1 MEVVSYYD
9 ADTGTFSYL
18 IADADSGQAAII
30 DPVQEF
36 DIASGQ
42 TSQVLADRQIQ
53 TCKDRGWTIAWI
65 LETHAHA
72 DHLTGAA
79 YLKQQTGAQV
89 AIGHGI
95 TEVQRRFRSVYALG
109 ADFAIDGRQFDRLL
123 DDGDVIQL
131 GTGRV
136 TVMATPGHT
145 SDSVT
150 YLIDQAAFIGDTL
163 FMPNYGSARCD
174 FPGGDAGLLYDSIQ
188 KLYALPAETRL
199 YVCHDYPETGRNEHC
214 ETSVNESRHSNIHL
228 REGTSRE
235 DYIITRTT
243 RDAALAIPR
252 LLLPAIQ
259 VNIRAGQLPGADANG
274 VSYMKLPVNVN
285 LAALANPDE

>member
-1 MEVVSYYD
+1 MEVVCFYD
-9 ADTGTFSYL
+9 PDSGTFSYL
-18 IADADSGQAAII
+18 IADAHSGQAAII

-42 TSQVLADRQIQ
+42 TSHILADRQLQ
-53 TCKDRGWTIAWI
+53 ECRDRGWSIVWI

-72 DHLTGAA
+72 DHLSGAA

-89 AIGHGI
+89 AIGRGI

-109 ADFAIDGRQFDRLL
+109 AGFAVDGSQFDHLL
-123 DDGDVIQL
+123 EDGELIEL
-131 GTGRV
+131 GSSQI

-150 YLIDQAAFIGDTL
+150 YLVDQGAFIGDTL

-188 KLYALPAETRL
+188 KIYALPADTRL

-214 ETSVNESRHSNIHL
+214 ETTVDESLRSNIHL
-228 REGTSRE
+228 REGTSRAE
-235 DYIITRTT
+235 YIITRTT
-243 RDAALAIPR
+243 RDAHLAVPR

-259 VNIRAGQLPGADANG
+259 VNIRAGQMPATDANG
-274 VSYMKLPVNVN
+274 VSYLKLPVNAD
-285 LAALANPDE
+285 LATLANPEE